1 MPHQILPRKNKLG
14 SGWLVGET
22 DCRTL
27 VETNCVVM
35 VELGRNRHR
44 NGVVEMATLPTN
56 MNH

>member
-1 MPHQILPRKNKLG
+1 MG

-35 VELGRNRHR
+35 VEIGFVMVLLKWQHYQQTYKHESLGLFL
-44 NGVVEMATLPTN
+44 GLECI
-56 MNH
+56 